1 MIPSLPDL
9 PQKWVFGEKVPFTES
24 NVIEFKEV
32 ARFSGLFYYKSPE
45 CSGLPKYR
53 DTIIGFLNGGQGYLF
68 MGILNDGTIVGV
80 SEMTDEALD
89 KLKVWVDTTYNILVH
104 KDGSPLDPSQTS
116 LRVLTFPVEN
126 TSPPRHIVCIKV
138 THTGEP
144 LDIMSRGGKIIYRL
158 NASNYK
164 IVSEPIY
171 RKRDVQGM
179 IQAIQSQMQEIINTQ
194 HKALKNLAE
203 KHKDEMKAA
212 IKEERERSESQMR
225 EVMTQVSE
233 SLYSV
238 YRHPPKEGVIRQFF
252 RNMFSL

>member
-1 MIPSLPDL
+1 MLPSLPE
-9 PQKWVFGEKVPFTES
+9 KWIYGEKVPFGES
-24 NVIEFKEV
+24 NVVEFKEV
-32 ARFSGLFYYKSPE
+32 AKFSGLFYYKSPE

-53 DTIIGFLNGGQGYLF
+53 DTIIGFLNGGQGYLL

-80 SEMTDEALD
+80 NDMTDSSLD

-104 KDGSPLDPSQTS
+104 KDGRPLDPSETS
-116 LRVLTFPVEN
+116 LRVITFPVEN
-126 TSPPRHIVCIKV
+126 TSPERYIVCISV
-138 THTGEP
+138 NHRGEP

-179 IQAIQSQMQEIINTQ
+179 INGIQCQMQEIINTQ
-194 HKALKNLAE
+194 HKLLKTQIE
-203 KHKDEMKAA
+203 KHKEEMKIA
-212 IKEERERSESQMR
+212 IEKEREKSELHMKDI
-225 EVMTQVSE
+225 MTKVSE

-238 YRHPPKEGVIRQFF
+238 YRKPENENFF
-252 RNMFSL
+252 RRLVRYFHC